1 MNTQLTTTNGQL
13 PTYSEDGL
21 NVILRETARANPLL
35 RFKEGKFL
43 IGEDEIELGREYIA
57 HVLDWTR
64 GWVRWEDGVIVE
76 THMARVMDDT
86 KLPTRE
92 ELGHQDESRWEDG
105 KDPVV
110 FQNILPVED
119 VETGEYM
126 LFATSSIGG
135 KIAVEKLCNSVA
147 RTYKAGSKYGLPI
160 IAIATTP
167 FTTKFGTKPRP
178 HFPIVRWHE
187 LPPPTEDMSDAIPY

>member
-1 MNTQLTTTNGQL
+1 MSNQLTTTNSQL

-35 RFKEGKFL
+35 RFKEGDFL
-43 IGEDEIELGREYIA
+43 IGEDKIELGREYIA

-64 GWVRWEDGVIVE
+64 GWVRWEDGVIAE
-76 THMARVMDDT
+76 THMASVMDDT

-92 ELGHQDESRWEDG
+92 ELGHQDESQWEDG

-119 VETGEYM
+119 VETG
-126 LFATSSIGG
+126 
-135 KIAVEKLCNSVA
+135 IALNS
-147 RTYKAGSKYGLPI
+147 L
-160 IAIATTP
+160 
-167 FTTKFGTKPRP
+167 
-178 HFPIVRWHE
+178 
-187 LPPPTEDMSDAIPY
+187 

>member
-1 MNTQLTTTNGQL
+1 MSNEVMTTTNSI
-13 PTYSEDGL
+13 PAYNEDGL

-43 IGEDEIELGREYIA
+43 VGEDQIELGREYIA

-76 THMARVMDDT
+76 THMARVMDNT

-92 ELGHQDESRWEDG
+92 DLGHQDESQWEDG

-119 VETGEYM
+119 AETGEYM
-126 LFATSSIGG
+126 LFATSSVGG
-135 KIAVEKLCNSVA
+135 KIAVEKLCNDVA
-147 RTYKAGSKYGLPI
+147 RTYKAGSKYGLPV
-160 IAIATTP
+160 IALNTKP

-187 LPPPTEDMSDAIPY
+187 LPPAAEDMSDSIPY